1 MSRRSVPR
9 VLAVVLCL
17 SVALLVRSSI
27 PAEDQVQ
34 ALLDRAI
41 RAMGGAE
48 NLTKFKAA
56 SWKTNEKA
64 YGPEGIA
71 TVVAECA
78 RQGSEQ
84 FRRDAEFA
92 LDDVR
97 VKTTFVINVTE
108 IWVRNRNGE
117 VVAIAQEAD
126 LGETKTNSL
135 YLSWI
140 ATLVPLKDKG
150 FKLSPAGELKVGDR
164 ATWCLLVSREGQRAV
179 MLCFD
184 KETGLLLRSEMPVKV
199 QTGTEQEIGKVLIEE
214 KLYSDYQEVDGV
226 RWAKRIVT
234 KIDGMVRN
242 ETDIVEFK
250 PQEKLDDTIFA
261 KP

>member
-1 MSRRSVPR
+1 MSRFGVPGFS
-9 VLAVVLCL
+9 AVVLSL
-17 SVALLVRSSI
+17 SVALLVCSSI
-27 PAEDQVQ
+27 AAEEQVV
-34 ALLDRAI
+34 ALLDKAI
-41 RAMGGAE
+41 KAMGGAE
-48 NLTKFKAA
+48 HLTKFKAA

-84 FRRDAEFA
+84 FRRDVEFA

-97 VKTTFVINVTE
+97 VKTTFVINGTE
-108 IWVRNRNGE
+108 GWIRNRHGK
-117 VVAIAQEAD
+117 VVAIAEEAD
-126 LGETKTNSL
+126 LAETKTNSV

-140 ATLVPLKDKG
+140 TTLVPLKGKE
-150 FKLSPAGELKVGDR
+150 FKLSPGGELKVGDR
-164 ATWCLLVSREGQRAV
+164 ITSCMLVSRDRYRDV

-199 QTGTEQEIGKVLIEE
+199 QSGSEQELGKILIEE
-214 KLYSDYQEVDGV
+214 KLYSDYREIDGV
-226 RWAKRIVT
+226 RWAKRITT
-234 KIDGMVRN
+234 KIDGKLRS

-250 PQEKLDDTIFA
+250 PHEKLDDAVFA